1 MKPKFREDKAAQA
14 AALFLK
20 HRGASLS
27 CQKMSH
33 LKLMKLLYLAERE
46 ALIRWRRPI
55 IFDSYVSM
63 DKGPVLSQTLN
74 LLHGESE
81 TSGIW
86 GETISSPTDNEV
98 SLIRDP
104 GTNSLSE
111 AEELLIK
118 EIFHEYGRMSRWEIC
133 DKTHEL
139 PEWENPEGSSI
150 PIEYRDILKGAGKTD
165 IEIASIISEIENIAL
180 IDNYLG

>member
-1 MKPKFREDKAAQA
+1 MMKPKFREDKAAQA

-20 HRGASLS
+20 LRGG
-27 CQKMSH
+27 KMSH

-46 ALIRWRRPI
+46 ALLRWRRPI
-55 IFDSYVSM
+55 IFDSCVSM

-81 TSGIW
+81 TKGIW
-86 GETISSPTDNEV
+86 GENITSPTDNEV
-98 SLIRDP
+98 SLIQDP

-111 AEELLIK
+111 AEELLIREVFSK
-118 EIFHEYGRMSRWEIC
+118 YGSMSRWEIC

-139 PEWENPEGSSI
+139 PEWEDPQGSSI
-150 PIEYRDILKGAGKTD
+150 PIDYKDILKGAGKTD

-180 IDNYLG
+180 MDSYMG

>member
-20 HRGASLS
+20 LRGGI
-27 CQKMSH
+27 MSH

-81 TSGIW
+81 KSGIW
-86 GETISSPTDNEV
+86 SETITSPTNNEV
-98 SLIRDP
+98 SLIRNP
-104 GTNSLSE
+104 GTDSLSE
-111 AEELLIK
+111 AEETLIE
-118 EIFHEYGRMSRWEIC
+118 EIFRKYGNMGRWEIC
-133 DKTHEL
+133 DMTHEL
-139 PEWENPEGSSI
+139 PEWVDPQGSSI
-150 PIEYRDILKGAGKTD
+150 PIDYKDILKGAGKTD
-165 IEIASIISEIENIAL
+165 IEIKSIISEIENIGL
-180 IDNYLG
+180 TDNYLG